1 MRNTETRSPFD
12 VNHQKSKLNAIGVYL
27 KDVEKKAYIDGQF
40 STTLVYNF
48 RDKPLK
54 HDEKATLLGFEE
66 LDEFLSL
73 DEVGLVRFFIK
84 RSSVK
89 DAAKRMRIKVRS

>member
-1 MRNTETRSPFD
+1 M
-12 VNHQKSKLNAIGVYL
+12 
-27 KDVEKKAYIDGQF
+27 KDAEKQGYTDGEF
-40 STTLVYNF
+40 STILVFNF
-48 RDKPLK
+48 DNKPYKEDLRT
-54 HDEKATLLGFEE
+54 TLLGFVE

>member
-1 MRNTETRSPFD
+1 
-12 VNHQKSKLNAIGVYL
+12 L
-27 KDVEKKAYIDGQF
+27 KDAEKQGYTDGEF
-40 STTLVYNF
+40 STILVFNF
-48 RDKPLK
+48 DNKPYKEDLRT
-54 HDEKATLLGFEE
+54 TLLGFVE